1 MLLLALLMGGLQ
13 EAGARPNPQAL
24 SARIEVREH
33 TARAILFE
41 LRVRNDS
48 GHRLT
53 LALGGRPAYNVL
65 VKRPDGTLIWEW
77 QRGQIVQQILEYRSL
92 DPGEELHFE
101 ATWKLVDARGRRVPA
116 GEYLVHGV
124 LNLEPPE
131 TLVTD
136 SLRVRV
142 APAKRRRSAK

>member
-1 MLLLALLMGGLQ
+1 MLLLALLMGSLQ
-13 EAGARPNPQAL
+13 EAGARPSPEAL
-24 SARIEVREH
+24 SARIEVREQ
-33 TARAILFE
+33 TARAILLE

-65 VKRPDGTLIWEW
+65 VKRPDGTLVWEW

-92 DPGEELHFE
+92 DPGEELRFE
-101 ATWKLVDARGRRVPA
+101 VTWKLVDARGRRVPP
-116 GEYLVHGV
+116 GEYLVRGV

-136 SLRVRV
+136 PLRVRV
-142 APAKRRRSAK
+142 ASAKRKRSAK